1 MRVTTR
7 RKSDGSP
14 VRYLQ
19 LAHNEWDP
27 ATKTSRPKVLYS
39 FGREDAL
46 DRAVIERLV
55 ASLGRLL
62 EPGAVLE
69 AVKAA
74 GLTVSDFWELDSA
87 PGHFTINGESYYRRF
102 WHRNLRVLRNTDA
115 RLFDVL
121 RGR

>member
-27 ATKTSRPKVLYS
+27 ATKTSRPRVLYS

-46 DRAVIERLV
+46 DRTVIERLV

-62 EPGAVLE
+62 EPGAVL
-69 AVKAA
+69 AARTGA
-74 GLTVSDFWELDSA
+74 GLSFV
-87 PGHFTINGESYYRRF
+87 ESRSF
-102 WHRNLRVLRNTDA
+102 GGAWLLVERNSTSHEITGATLATGALR
-115 RLFDVL
+115 
-121 RGR
+121 